1 MKSLLEIKNLE
12 KHFPI
17 YGGILQKQVESV
29 RAVDGISFDIYTGE
43 TLGLVGE
50 SGCGK
55 TTAGRTILRLIEP
68 TAGEVYFDGRNIFEL
83 NAREMRGLRRE
94 MQLIYQDPFSSLN
107 PTMTV
112 YSIVS
117 EPLVI
122 QGLSRGID
130 VEEWVLELMEK
141 VELEPYHIYRYPHEF
156 SGGQRQRIAIARAL
170 AVNPKF
176 VVADEPVAS
185 IDVSMRA
192 VMLNLMKNLQKGL
205 NLTYLFISHDLS
217 VIKYMC
223 SRVAVM
229 YLGKIVELAET
240 KELFRDPEHPYT
252 QALMSA
258 IPIPDPTV
266 ERKRIILKG
275 DVPSPINPPRGC
287 RFHPRCPYAKTVCA
301 QSYPELVDIG
311 KGHLVSC
318 FSMSS

>member
-1 MKSLLEIKNLE
+1 M
-12 KHFPI
+12 
-17 YGGILQKQVESV
+17 ESV
-29 RAVDGISFDIYTGE
+29 RAVDGIRFDIYSGE

-83 NAREMRGLRRE
+83 SSREMRGIRRE

-122 QGLSRGID
+122 QGLSRGVD
-130 VEEWVLELMEK
+130 VEEKVLELMEK

-192 VMLNLMKNLQKGL
+192 VMLNLMRNLQKGL

-287 RFHPRCPYAKTVCA
+287 RFHPRCPHAETVCA
-301 QSYPELVDIG
+301 QSYPDLVDIG

-318 FSMSS
+318 FLKSS

>member
-1 MKSLLEIKNLE
+1 
-12 KHFPI
+12 
-17 YGGILQKQVESV
+17 VESV
-29 RAVDGISFDIYTGE
+29 RAVDGISFDIYSGK

-83 NAREMRGLRRE
+83 SSREMRGIRRE

-130 VEEWVLELMEK
+130 VEERVLELMEK

-192 VMLNLMKNLQKGL
+192 VMLNLMKNLQKSL

-287 RFHPRCPYAKTVCA
+287 RFHPRCPYAETVCA
-301 QSYPELVDIG
+301 QSYPDLVDIG